1 LKCMG
6 NIFIRTDAR
15 YRVDRRR
22 IREAAKR
29 VFKNQG
35 IEDVSITIALIG
47 DRKMRM
53 LNKTY
58 RQQDE
63 TTDVLS
69 FPYAETNV
77 PFVNYPEKALSTML
91 GDIVISYPQAREC
104 ARIESRLVNDA
115 IDMLVEHGTMHLLGY
130 DHDGLGRWKYI

>member
-1 LKCMG
+1 MG
-6 NIFIRTDAR
+6 ILSISTDAR
-15 YRVDRRR
+15 YRIDRHR
-22 IREAAKR
+22 IREAVKR
-29 VFKNQG
+29 VLKKQG
-35 IEDVSITIALIG
+35 IEDASISIAVVG

-58 RQQDE
+58 RHQDT

-69 FPYAETNV
+69 FPYAETNG
-77 PFVNYPEKALSTML
+77 PFVDLPKTSPRML

-104 ARIESRLVNDA
+104 ARTKAWFVNDA

-130 DHDGLGRWKYI
+130 DHDGLGRWKYT